1 MPSPAAPRD
10 LRWVGRTILT
20 GLFTLLPLGLTVYIL
35 WWLAHAAESL
45 LAGLLQAV
53 APGFYVPGMGLA
65 AALALAFL
73 VGLAMRAWLVQRLF
87 ALGEAALYRIPVV
100 KGVYGSIRDFLHFV
114 YAPEQEGLG
123 KVVAFRLPGAPSVR
137 LIGFLT
143 REEVPG
149 LEGQDLVAVYL
160 PFSYQIGG
168 YTVLVPRERLEP
180 VAMSMEEAMRFTLTA
195 GVVRRHGVRTGGPR
209 RGRGGEAKAG

>member
-1 MPSPAAPRD
+1 MPSPDAPRD

-20 GLFTLLPLGLTVYIL
+20 GLFTLLPLGLTVYVL
-35 WWLAHAAESL
+35 WWLAQAAESL
-45 LAGLLQAV
+45 LAGLLRAV
-53 APGFYVPGMGLA
+53 APGLYVPGMGLV

-87 ALGEAALYRIPVV
+87 ALGEAVLYRIPVV

-114 YAPEQEGLG
+114 YTPEQEGLG
-123 KVVAFRLPGAPSVR
+123 RVVAFRLPGDPPVR

-168 YTVLVPRERLEP
+168 YTVLVPRACLEP
-180 VAMSMEEAMRFTLTA
+180 VAMGMEEAMRFTLTA
-195 GVVRRHGVRTGGPR
+195 GVVRRHSAHQARPPR
-209 RGRGGEAKAG
+209 QGGEAAG